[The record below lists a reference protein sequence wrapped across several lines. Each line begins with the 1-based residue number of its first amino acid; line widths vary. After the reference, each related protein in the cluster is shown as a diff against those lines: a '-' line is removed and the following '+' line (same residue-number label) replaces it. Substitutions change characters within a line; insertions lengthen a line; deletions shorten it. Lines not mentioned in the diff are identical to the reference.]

1 MSDRPDD
8 SQVERVPEPTT
19 EAMHDTEHT
28 SADQPIDPPATP
40 GDPRPLPPPPS
51 WAVPPAAPIEP
62 TPASESPSAAPTWPG
77 VPTAAAPTVGEAGPN
92 PWAAPPTGM
101 FAGTPDYQSPTPPG
115 PPKSSGEQRGR
126 GWFLV
131 AVVAALIGAAVGAGV
146 TALADNHNNGNSTT
160 ITSIKEGNASP
171 GAALDGGTSIPKLVN
186 KLLPAVVSIDVQ
198 TSQEEDEGSGMIISS
213 NGMVV
218 TNYHVIALAAEGG
231 GTLTVTEAGST
242 SAQKA
247 TLVGTDQ
254 TDDLAL
260 LHISGASNLK
270 TVTFGDSDKAVVGDA
285 VVAIGN
291 ALGLSQGSP
300 TVTQGIVSATGRT
313 VTAGDTGTATETL
326 SDLLQT
332 DAAINPG
339 NSGGPLVDT
348 EGEVI
353 GMNTAVAGTTSD
365 GTNAQNI
372 GFAIPSAQIESL
384 LPTLEKGGT
393 PTKTP
398 GYMGV
403 DVESVTPQLRS
414 EYGLTPSSGAVILSI
429 VQGSP
434 AAQAGLQQEDVI
446 VKIGSTAI
454 TSAADLQS
462 AVQNDKAGQTISLT
476 FYRGAKQHTV
486 SLTLISQTAIQN
498 LENGLGSGGLGGS
511 FGGGTTP

>member
-19 EAMHDTEHT
+19 EAMHDTDHT

-40 GDPRPLPPPPS
+40 EDPRPLPPPPS
-51 WAVPPAAPIEP
+51 WAVPPAAPTEP
-62 TPASESPSAAPTWPG
+62 TPASESPSAAPTWPAS
-77 VPTAAAPTVGEAGPN
+77 PTAAAPTVGEAGAN

-115 PPKSSGEQRGR
+115 PPRSSGEQRGR

-146 TALADNHNNGNSTT
+146 TALADNHNNANSTN

-254 TDDLAL
+254 TDDVAL

-434 AAQAGLQQEDVI
+434 AAQAGLRQEDVI

-511 FGGGTTP
+511 FGGATTP